1 MLIVGSGVSAMDIS
15 FLLTKVCSEVIFAH
29 RSGFK
34 LDFAMPDNLR
44 ICPVVQE
51 ITGEGAIL
59 IDGTAC
65 EVDAII
71 YATGYQ
77 YSFPFLNDKC
87 GIEIEEGNI
96 QYLYKHC
103 INIEH
108 PRMAFIGVPFYAL
121 TTLLFDLQSQFVMK
135 HWSGRIQTPDRD
147 EMMEDARAEL
157 QKRLDLGWSK
167 RHAHKM
173 GELSKAYHDDL
184 ADIAG
189 VERTKDVFYKIAKNF
204 GAAMIVDFSQFRK
217 EKYEI
222 LGDDS
227 FRTWW

>member
-1 MLIVGSGVSAMDIS
+1 MDIS

-34 LDFAMPDNLR
+34 LDFAMPENLK

-51 ITGEGAIL
+51 ITDEGAIL

-65 EVDAII
+65 AVDTII

-77 YSFPFLNDKC
+77 YSFPFLNEKC
-87 GIEIEEGNI
+87 GIEIGDGNI

-103 INIEH
+103 INIQH
-108 PRMAFIGVPFYAL
+108 PRMAFIGMPFYAL

-135 HWSGRIQTPDRD
+135 HWSGQIQSPTRD
-147 EMMEDARAEL
+147 EMLKDAGTEL

-173 GELSKAYHDDL
+173 AELSKAYHDDL

-189 VERTKDVFYKIAKNF
+189 VERTKDVFYKIARNF
-204 GAAMIVDFSQFRK
+204 GAAMIADFTQFRK

-222 LGDDS
+222 LNDDT